1 MKRTLRKLHT
11 LGGQRQNLE
20 SRAKNARC
28 NLTLTFILSPAG
40 RGNIKIGLLAT
51 VFALLVAAS
60 IALAAETGNLKLD
73 VLHDDGAGAKNPA
86 HLIAANGKEAGQV
99 TPGSSIALPPGEY
112 KLIMPIVG
120 GQIVKD
126 NVQIEAGRTHTVL
139 IENVAVLQVSAKDKT
154 GADPGF
160 GVSVTT
166 TDSPHTKVANFISGD
181 KYLFAPNEV
190 DVHVDAPPQGY
201 DWHAVKLEPGHRALL
216 TLDEV
221 VKAELAVRTVMSKIP
236 FDNSTRVVIL
246 RAGTQTKVAE
256 SDPGSEHRFKLDP
269 GDYDAYVEN
278 RSGKGKPFATSA
290 GIHLES
296 GAKVERTVPLD

>member
-1 MKRTLRKLHT
+1 MTLIRLFAVT
-11 LGGQRQNLE
+11 
-20 SRAKNARC
+20 A
-28 NLTLTFILSPAG
+28 
-40 RGNIKIGLLAT
+40 LLA
-51 VFALLVAAS
+51 VVS
-60 IALAAETGNLKLD
+60 IAHAAQTGNLKLD
-73 VLHDDGAGAKNPA
+73 VMGEDGAGAKNPA
-86 HLIAANGKEAGQV
+86 HVIAANGKEAGQV
-99 TPGSSIALPPGEY
+99 TAGSSVALPPGQY
-112 KLIMPIVG
+112 KVVLSIVG

-126 NVQIEAGRTHTVL
+126 GVQIEAGRTHTVM
-139 IENVAVLQVSAKDKT
+139 IANVAVLQVGVKDKT

-160 GVSVTT
+160 GVAAPPTHP
-166 TDSPHTKVANFISGD
+166 PHPKAPSLISGD
-181 KYLFAPNEV
+181 KHLFAPSQV

-201 DWHAVKLEPGHRALL
+201 DWHAVPLAPGHRAQL

-221 VKAELAVRTVMSKIP
+221 LKAELLVHPVMSKIP
-236 FDNSTRVVIL
+236 IDNSTRVVIL

-256 SDPGSEHRFKLDP
+256 SAPGSEHRFKLEP